1 MHVYYVTMFQ
11 IHLLNHV
18 PKIGNFGE
26 NIHVFLRH
34 FYVLKKWNCFEGWIA
49 AGLLLEAYYYLI
61 LKVIIIARHKKR
73 GTTES
78 IVHMNP
84 NMLLFI

>member
-1 MHVYYVTMFQ
+1 MHNTLFENRETAETVKRIAMHVHYVTMFQ

-34 FYVLKKWNCFEGWIA
+34 VLEKQ
-49 AGLLLEAYYYLI
+49 
-61 LKVIIIARHKKR
+61 
-73 GTTES
+73 
-78 IVHMNP
+78 
-84 NMLLFI
+84 